1 MPTLSR
7 RPYAVMAEQH
17 FSNVLL
23 FDAFWNAKL
32 DLLANVG
39 IEIQRQRLEETHSID
54 NFRLLGESN
63 PQLFRV
69 GFFYSD
75 SDVYKWV
82 EGACR
87 ILQLRPNAELTRE
100 VDEIVT
106 AIQAAQQE
114 DGYLYTYDIAHFP
127 GRRWQYLQVMHQL
140 YCAGHL
146 IEAAI
151 ARSELGK
158 DDLLGVAL
166 KLADLIVRDFAGK
179 GPEGTDGHEEIAVAL
194 IRLYRHTGKKEYLDL
209 AVHLV
214 DQRGRMH
221 RPGLQLIKDFR
232 GWGKN
237 DKEVARQRAE
247 FEQREHTQ
255 VEAVSYTDP
264 SLSHKNLQTILKA
277 VGTFLSGRYHQQ
289 HVPAR
294 DQCEVVGH
302 AVRQT
307 YYAAE
312 MGDVYLETGD
322 AGLRQALEA
331 MWENMVARRMYVT
344 GGVGSR
350 GITEAFGKDYEL
362 PNRTSYSETCA
373 AVGSMLWAWR
383 MTLATGDAQYA
394 EIFERQLY
402 NAFLVGMAVD
412 GRTWMYHNPLE
423 SVHGLPRSPWFK
435 TPCCPPNIART
446 LPSLGGYI
454 YGTAP
459 DAIWIHQ
466 YIGNTTTLLLQQNTQ
481 VEIQLES
488 ELPWGGATRIRVNPR
503 QPLAFSMHVRI
514 PAWTPEVCIELNGE
528 EISLPEGKLPRYFP
542 IEREWA
548 QGDEVRL
555 SFDVAPHFVASHPK
569 VKGNRGKV
577 VIMRGPLVYC
587 LEGIDNPDT
596 DLFHTALRRAQELRD
611 EYRPDLLGGVRVVK
625 GHTMEVTE
633 FTAIPFF
640 AWANRAVSPMRVWMP
655 AK

>member
-1 MPTLSR
+1 MDDLSR
-7 RPYAVMAEQH
+7 RPYALMTEQP
-17 FSNVLL
+17 FRQVEIT
-23 FDAFWNAKL
+23 DRFWNAKL
-32 DLLANVG
+32 DTLATVG
-39 IEIQRQRLEETHSID
+39 IEVQRQRLVETHCIE
-54 NFRLLGESN
+54 NFRIAGGLESHR
-63 PQLFRV
+63 FRV

-75 SDVYKWV
+75 SDLYKWV

-87 ILQLRPNAELTRE
+87 ILQLRPNGELLRY
-100 VDEIVT
+100 VDEIVA
-106 AIQAAQQE
+106 AIKSAQQA

-151 ARSELGK
+151 ARSELGN
-158 DDLLGVAL
+158 DDLLGVAI
-166 KLADLIVRDFAGK
+166 KLADLIVRDFTGK

-194 IRLYRHTGKKEYLDL
+194 TRLYRHTGKREYLDL
-209 AVHLV
+209 AVHLI
-214 DQRGRMH
+214 DQRGHMR
-221 RPGLQLIKDFR
+221 RPGFQLIKDFR
-232 GWGKN
+232 GYGKSE
-237 DKEVARQRAE
+237 KVVARQQADI
-247 FEQREHTQ
+247 EQRDHTRIQ
-255 VEAVSYTDP
+255 AIPYQDP
-264 SLSHKNLQTILKA
+264 FLSHLNLRTIAKA
-277 VGTFLSGRYHQQ
+277 VGTFLSGQYHQQ

-294 DQCEVVGH
+294 EQREVVGH

-373 AVGSMLWAWR
+373 AIGSMLWAWR

-394 EIFERQLY
+394 EVFERQLY

-423 SVHGLPRSPWFK
+423 SLHGLPRAIWFK

-454 YGTAP
+454 YGTTP
-459 DAIWIHQ
+459 DAIWVHQ
-466 YIGNTTTLLLQQNTQ
+466 YVGNKTALRLQTNRTVDIQ
-481 VEIQLES
+481 VES
-488 ELPWGGATRIRVNPR
+488 ELPWGNTARI
-503 QPLAFSMHVRI
+503 HVAPPEPIKFTLNVRT
-514 PAWTPEVCIELNGE
+514 PAWTPETRVELNGE
-528 EISLPEGKLPRYFP
+528 ELSLPEGKVPRYVP

-555 SFDVAPHFVASHPK
+555 TFEVAPHFVVSNPK
-569 VKGNRGKV
+569 VKENRGKV
-577 VIMRGPLVYC
+577 AIMRGPLVYC
-587 LEGIDNPDT
+587 LEGIDNPYI
-596 DLFHTALRRAQELRD
+596 DLFHIALRRAQELRD
-611 EYRPDLLGGVRVVK
+611 ELHPEMLGGVWVIK
-625 GHTMEVTE
+625 GRTINETE

-640 AWANRAVSPMRVWMP
+640 AWSNRTTSPMRVWMP

>member
-1 MPTLSR
+1 MHDLPR
-7 RPYAVMAEQH
+7 RPYALMSEQH
-17 FSNVLL
+17 FRNVEMI
-23 FDAFWNAKL
+23 DPFWNAKL
-32 DLLANVG
+32 DTLSTVG
-39 IEIQRQRLEETHSID
+39 IEIQRQRLEETQCVN
-54 NFRLLGESN
+54 NFRVAGGLE
-63 PQLFRV
+63 PHRFRV

-75 SDVYKWV
+75 SDLYKWV

-87 ILQLRPNAELTRE
+87 ILQMRPNVQLARH
-100 VDEIVT
+100 VDEIVA
-106 AIQAAQQE
+106 AIRSAQQA
-114 DGYLYTYDIAHFP
+114 DGYIYTYNIAHFP
-127 GRRWQYLQVMHQL
+127 ARKWEYLQVMHQL

-151 ARSELGK
+151 ARSELGRE
-158 DDLLGVAL
+158 DLLGVAI
-166 KLADLIVRDFAGK
+166 KLADLLVREFMGK
-179 GPEGTDGHEEIAVAL
+179 GPEGTDGHEEIAIAL

-214 DQRGRMH
+214 DQRGLMH
-221 RPGLQLIKDFR
+221 RPGLKLIKDFL
-232 GWGKN
+232 GYGKSQ
-237 DKEVARQRAE
+237 KVVARQRKA
-247 FEQREHTQ
+247 FEARENRL
-255 VEAVSYTDP
+255 VESIPYVDP
-264 SLSHKNLQTILKA
+264 VLSHNNLPTLLRA

-294 DQCEVVGH
+294 DQSEVVGH

-322 AGLRQALEA
+322 TGIREALEA

-373 AVGSMLWAWR
+373 AIGSMLWAWR

-394 EIFERQLY
+394 EVFERQLY
-402 NAFLVGMAVD
+402 NAFLVGMAID

-423 SVHGLPRSPWFK
+423 SVHGMPRAAWFK

-454 YGTAP
+454 YSTAP

-466 YIGNTTTLLLQQNTQ
+466 YLGNETKLSLAKNSPIEVHLD
-481 VEIQLES
+481 S
-488 ELPWGGATRIRVNPR
+488 ELPWNGAIQLHLGTP
-503 QPLAFSMHVRI
+503 QPMHFSLRLRI
-514 PAWTPEVCIELNGE
+514 PAWTSAVQVEVKGQ
-528 EISLPEGKLPRYFP
+528 EITPPKEKVPMYLQ
-542 IEREWA
+542 IEREWIR
-548 QGDEVRL
+548 GDDVWL
-555 SFDVAPHFVASHPK
+555 NFDMTPHFVASHPK
-569 VKGNRGKV
+569 VIENRGKLA
-577 VIMRGPLVYC
+577 IMRGPFVYC
-587 LEGIDNPDT
+587 LEGIDNPSI
-596 DLFHTALRRAQELRD
+596 DLFRVTLRRSQELRD
-611 EYRPDLLGGVRVVK
+611 EFRPDLLGGIWVVK
-625 GHTMEVTE
+625 GRTIDGTE
-633 FTAIPFF
+633 FTAIPYF
-640 AWANRAVSPMRVWMP
+640 AWANRSVSPMRVWMP

>member
-1 MPTLSR
+1 MPALSR
-7 RPYAVMAEQH
+7 RPHAIMAEQH
-17 FSNVLL
+17 FNHVQLS
-23 FDAFWNAKL
+23 DAFWNAKL
-32 DLLANVG
+32 DILANVG
-39 IEIQRQRLEETHSID
+39 IEVQRQRLEETHCIN
-54 NFRLLGESN
+54 NFRLVGGTN
-63 PQLFRV
+63 PHLFRV

-75 SDVYKWV
+75 SDVYKWL

-87 ILQLRPNAELTRE
+87 ILQLRPNAELAQN
-100 VDEIVT
+100 VDEIII
-106 AIQAAQQE
+106 AIQSAQQA

-127 GRRWQYLQVMHQL
+127 GRRWQYMQVMHQL

-151 ARSELGK
+151 ARSEQGK
-158 DDLLGVAL
+158 DDLLGVAI
-166 KLADLIVRDFAGK
+166 KLADLIVRDFADK

-194 IRLYRHTGKKEYLDL
+194 IRLYRHTGKKAYLEL
-209 AVHLV
+209 AEHLV
-214 DQRGRMH
+214 NQRGRMP
-221 RPGLQLIKDFR
+221 RPGLSLIKDFR
-232 GWGKN
+232 GWIKSE
-237 DKEVARQRAE
+237 KAVARQRAE
-247 FEQREHTQ
+247 FEARENKR
-255 VEAVSYTDP
+255 VESIAYTDP
-264 SLSHKNLQTILKA
+264 FLSHNNLQTMLKA

-289 HVPAR
+289 HIPAR
-294 DQCEVVGH
+294 DQREVVGH

-312 MGDVYLETGD
+312 MGDMYLETGD

-350 GITEAFGKDYEL
+350 GITEAFGRDYEL

-373 AVGSMLWAWR
+373 TIGTMLWAWR

-423 SVHGLPRSPWFK
+423 SVNGMARDPWFK

-459 DAIWIHQ
+459 DAVWIHQ
-466 YIGNTTTLLLQQNTQ
+466 YIGNKTALLLQQNCHVEVQ
-481 VEIQLES
+481 VDS
-488 ELPWGGATRIRVNPR
+488 ELPWGGTIRIRVNP
-503 QPLAFSMHVRI
+503 QQLLVFSMHIRI
-514 PAWTPEVCIELNGE
+514 PAWTPEVYIELNGE
-528 EISLPEGKLPRYFP
+528 EISLPEGKLPRYFS
-542 IEREWA
+542 IERKWA
-548 QGDEVRL
+548 QGDVIRL
-555 SFDVAPHFVASHPK
+555 SFEVAPHFVASHPK
-569 VKGNRGKV
+569 VKENRGKLT
-577 VIMRGPLVYC
+577 IMRGPLVYC
-587 LEGIDNPDT
+587 LEGIDNQDI
-596 DLFHTALRRAQELRD
+596 DLFHTTVRRDQELRD
-611 EYRPDLLGGVRVVK
+611 EHRPDLVGGVWVVK
-625 GHTMEVTE
+625 GRTYDGAE

-640 AWANRAVSPMRVWMP
+640 AWANRAISPMRVWMP
-655 AK
+655 AE